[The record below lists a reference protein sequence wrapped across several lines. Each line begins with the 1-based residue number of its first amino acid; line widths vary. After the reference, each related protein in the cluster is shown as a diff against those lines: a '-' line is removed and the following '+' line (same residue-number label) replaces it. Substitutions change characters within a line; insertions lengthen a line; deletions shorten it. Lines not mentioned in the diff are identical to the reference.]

1 MSYSRSTGHKGK
13 ESEVCFSYQLMSLEC
28 DSHYMETLLSF
39 AIFSVTTQNKAKV
52 VWSSFDKSIDILCNF
67 EFRFN

>member
-52 VWSSFDKSIDILCNF
+52 V
-67 EFRFN
+67 